1 MPIRSARLA
10 PGLAAALLF
19 SVAAAM
25 NPAAAAPCDEQ
36 IAETLRELPV
46 PREDVKSI
54 DLVRR
59 GKGGKS
65 SSNYTQEAF
74 VKLNSCSGNVVIDM
88 TRYCM
93 VQQTYTTG
101 DCSIGGIANY

>member
-10 PGLAAALLF
+10 PGLAAALLL
-19 SVAAAM
+19 SVAAM

-36 IAETLRELPV
+36 IAETLRELSV
-46 PREDVKSI
+46 PQEDVKSI

-101 DCSIGGIANY
+101 DCSIGGMPNY